1 MGQSATLRR
10 MVRRP
15 IPPAVWLLGWVS
27 LLTDA
32 ASEAIYPLLPYFL
45 TTVLGAGPVA
55 LGLIEG
61 VAEGTNSLL
70 RIVSGRLSDR
80 PRGRRRL
87 VIAGYTL
94 SSAARPLI
102 ALVTAWWQVLVIR
115 FTDRIG
121 KAVRSAPRDA
131 LLAYWAAPGDR
142 GRLTLGGRRPGRP
155 AAGGGWRLEPEP

>member
-1 MGQSATLRR
+1 

-61 VAEGTNSLL
+61 SQRAPTACC
-70 RIVSGRLSDR
+70 VSS
-80 PRGRRRL
+80 
-87 VIAGYTL
+87 
-94 SSAARPLI
+94 
-102 ALVTAWWQVLVIR
+102 
-115 FTDRIG
+115 
-121 KAVRSAPRDA
+121 RDGSRTVPA
-131 LLAYWAAPGDR
+131 D
-142 GRLTLGGRRPGRP
+142 
-155 AAGGGWRLEPEP
+155 AAGW